1 MSRKS
6 FEVEPHLE
14 GATLA
19 SYVRE
24 KQGLSWAK
32 TKHLIDARMV
42 EISSQVCRDPARRI
56 HSGESITI
64 LSSPTPKKPFDH
76 GVVIRHLDT
85 HLVVVEKPS
94 GISSVRHPTER
105 EFTAERRALS
115 PTLEEILPELVKRR
129 DSHSGGGKSHRL
141 RIVHRLD
148 KGTSGLMVFARTVDA
163 ERGLGT
169 QFRDHTIHRRYV
181 AVIHGQIRDQSI
193 ESHLVRDRGD
203 GRRGST
209 QLPRVGKHSVTHIKL
224 RKQVGSYSVL
234 ECRLETGRTHQIR
247 IHLSD
252 RGHPLCG
259 DPVYCKTLFGPEI
272 ADNSGAPRLALH
284 AEALGFV
291 HPVTGSTLSFDMPLP
306 ADLVNW
312 LISLENTKS

>member
-1 MSRKS
+1 MSRKN
-6 FEVEPHLE
+6 FEIESQWE

-19 SYVRE
+19 SFVRE

-56 HSGESITI
+56 HSGESISI

-105 EFTAERRALS
+105 DFTAERRALS

-129 DSHSGGGKSHRL
+129 DSHSRGGKTQRL

-163 ERGLGT
+163 ERGLGK

-181 AVIHGQIRDQSI
+181 AIIHGLIRDQAI
-193 ESHLVRDRGD
+193 ESQLVRDRGD

-209 QLPRVGKHSVTHIKL
+209 NLPSLGKHSVTHIKL
-224 RKQVGSYSVL
+224 RKQVGTYSLL

-247 IHLSD
+247 IHLSE

-259 DPVYCKTLFGPEI
+259 DTVYRKTVFGPEI
-272 ADNSGAPRLALH
+272 PDNSGAPRLALH

-291 HPVTGSTLSFDMPLP
+291 HPVTGSTLSFDMAMPN
-306 ADLVNW
+306 DLVKW
-312 LISLENTKS
+312 LGSLETPKS